1 MLSLMLFFVGAIIV
15 AKVSA
20 QLAASRQ
27 SRSACAGIE
36 LPPDT
41 AEDDFATR
49 PCLPAKQVADDV
61 VRGAYDPTSIYY
73 PVFHNH

>member
-20 QLAASRQ
+20 QLAGSGQ
-27 SRSACAGIE
+27 SRTAYAGTE
-36 LPPDT
+36 LPPDA
-41 AEDDFATR
+41 AEDDWDTR
-49 PCLPAKQVADDV
+49 PCLPAGQVADDV
-61 VRGAYDPTSIYY
+61 VRGAYDPASIYY